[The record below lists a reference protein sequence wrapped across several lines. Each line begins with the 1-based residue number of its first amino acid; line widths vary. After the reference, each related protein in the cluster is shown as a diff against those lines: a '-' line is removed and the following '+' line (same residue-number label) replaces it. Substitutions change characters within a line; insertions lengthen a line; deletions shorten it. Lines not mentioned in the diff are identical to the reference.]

1 MSRKQ
6 TLSNKIGARR
16 RRETSIRDCTT
27 EADMALALQN
37 EGFTKSMF
45 NKDTFRSSESLKSL
59 SELSGLGIHDI
70 LKKVSKTNMK
80 EMMFSSSELSTETE
94 TIKELHILYDVSGSM
109 WYAREYGSYSS
120 EAGCLYIPFHRKMG
134 EVFRKLEVEGVKVM
148 IYYFSCGHISMR
160 PPITVEQF
168 CSNERIPGGGTTLG
182 PAWNQL
188 SNHNGACLLI
198 TDGQFT
204 DSVSSFNNLSHI
216 NGLTLGVPSWTTVST
231 NVVQQLRNKLGTIPL
246 NHLPNIDS
254 NYTVGQFANE
264 INYGCNVVA
273 IPDGYTRFGD
283 LVFPECWLKPSVIG
297 MLINNML
304 EHNREYVPYLFSN
317 FKEIFTRILCTM
329 KVDFEGCLRDEE
341 CRNLLHMVN
350 IFMKVS
356 LREINKIE
364 KEHSSDT
371 AELEPEPESDIDN
384 EYNHFLDISEITKS
398 IYDYGSNEK
407 DTRYHKYISSGLT
420 TNAEEL
426 NTLWDSCFSSDETD
440 DIIDS
445 HSSDKQTHTMIF
457 KTPMPYEIIR
467 QIRAS
472 AHALD
477 KETMLCLILYFSKGN
492 FEVREGIH
500 QGYGTIPVWNNNWVN
515 SIRLIPSHRIFPDSE
530 GISFTFSVTVA
541 YRILIWILSE
551 MTGPNKN
558 IFE

>member
-16 RRETSIRDCTT
+16 RRETPIRDCTT

>member
-6 TLSNKIGARR
+6 ALSNKIGNRR
-16 RRETSIRDCTT
+16 RRETPICDCTT

-45 NKDTFRSSESLKSL
+45 NKETFRSSESLKSL
-59 SELSGLGIHDI
+59 SELSGLSIHDI

-80 EMMFSSSELSTETE
+80 EMMFSSSELSGETE
-94 TIKELHILYDVSGSM
+94 TIKELHILYDVSSSM
-109 WYAREYGSYSS
+109 MVST
-120 EAGCLYIPFHRKMG
+120 YIQFHRKMG
-134 EVFRKLEVEGVKVM
+134 EVFRKLEAEGVNVM
-148 IYYFSCGHISMR
+148 IYYFSTSYISMR

-168 CSNERIPGGGTTLG
+168 CSNERIPGGGTILG

-188 SNHNGACLLI
+188 SNSKGACLLI

-204 DSVSSFNNLSHI
+204 DSLGSFNNLSQI

-231 NVVQQLRNKLGTIPL
+231 TVVQQLRNKLGTIPL
-246 NHLPNIDS
+246 NHLPNINS
-254 NYTVGQFANE
+254 NYTVEQFANE
-264 INYGCNVVA
+264 IKYGCNVVA

-283 LVFPECWLKPSVIG
+283 LVFPECWLKPSVIS

-304 EHNREYVPYLFSN
+304 EHNREYIPYLFSN

-341 CRNLLHMVN
+341 CRNLLQMVN

-364 KEHSSDT
+364 KESSSDT
-371 AELEPEPESDIDN
+371 AELEPEPESDTDY
-384 EYNHFLDISEITKS
+384 EYNRFLDISEITKS

-407 DTRYHKYISSGLT
+407 DTWYKKYISSGLA
-420 TNAEEL
+420 TNAQEL
-426 NTLWDSCFSSDETD
+426 NTLWDSCFSSDESD

-500 QGYGTIPVWNNNWVN
+500 RGYGTIPVWNNNWVD

-530 GISFTFSVTVA
+530 GVSFTFSATVA

-551 MTGPNKN
+551 MSGPNKN